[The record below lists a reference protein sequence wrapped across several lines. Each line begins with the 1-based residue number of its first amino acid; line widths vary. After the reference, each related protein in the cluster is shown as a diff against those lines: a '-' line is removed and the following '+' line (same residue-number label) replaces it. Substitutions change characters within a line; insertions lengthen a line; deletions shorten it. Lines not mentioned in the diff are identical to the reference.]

1 MRSVSIVGFD
11 PILSINTSFE
21 EAHYSMGSQL
31 NTGGALKQ
39 EEGSTISI
47 HQNVST
53 SPCLSSPK

>member
-1 MRSVSIVGFD
+1 MRFVSIVGYD

-31 NTGGALKQ
+31 NTGGAQKQ

-53 SPCLSSPK
+53 SPCL